1 MLSKV
6 MHPGEILKDELE
18 ELGVTSAGLARQ
30 IDVPTSR
37 LSQIIAGKRSVTG
50 DTALRLAHWFGT
62 DPLFWMTLQA
72 QYDLE
77 LAKQR
82 SGDAIACL
90 PRREQQPEAG
100 RRAVS
105 RRAVS
110 KTHQQGEGPSA
121 PSDCQVIGSW
131 RITESDNWDREY
143 LDLEGPARLVI
154 QADGQGE
161 IAFGCVQASLD
172 IEYSHSIVFFRWAG
186 SDEGDEVVGTGS
198 AELME
203 DGSLEIELSFFSGD
217 EAVFGARRA

>member
-30 IDVPTSR
+30 IDVPTSW

-50 DTALRLAHWFGT
+50 DTALRLGHWFGT

-90 PRREQQPEAG
+90 PRREHEPEVG
-100 RRAVS
+100 G
-105 RRAVS
+105 RAVS
-110 KTHQQGEGPSA
+110 KSHPQGEGPSV
-121 PSDCQVIGSW
+121 PSNCQVIGSW